1 MILRGCGID
10 IEGTKVIVKI
20 VKAKEQPEIIDNYAY
35 CDIVAKKSGVISKI
49 IAQNGMAQVNVGD
62 TVKNGDILIK
72 GIMEGKY
79 TEPRKVHSLGIVE
92 AEVIYSK
99 TKEFPI
105 ENNNVE
111 ETINL
116 ASEELSSILDKELEG
131 KGEIID
137 KQIKTT
143 QNENSVVVTLNYKI
157 VEEIGENKLIN

>member
-1 MILRGCGID
+1 MILLGCGID
-10 IEGTKVIVKI
+10 IEGTNVIVKI

-35 CDIVAKKSGVISKI
+35 CDIVAKKSGVISRI

-62 TVKNGDILIK
+62 TVKKGDILIK

-79 TEPRKVHSLGIVE
+79 TEPRKVHSLGVVE

-105 ENNNVE
+105 ENNNVD

-116 ASEELSSILDKELEG
+116 ASEELSGILDKELEG

-137 KQIKTT
+137 KQLKTT
-143 QNENSVVVTLNYKI
+143 QNANSVVVTLNYKI